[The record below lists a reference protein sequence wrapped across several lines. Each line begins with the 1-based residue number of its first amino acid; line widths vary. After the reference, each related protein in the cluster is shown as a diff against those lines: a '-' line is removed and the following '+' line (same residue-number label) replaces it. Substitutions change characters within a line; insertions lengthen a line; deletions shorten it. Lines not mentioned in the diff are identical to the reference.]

1 MEDKVRDEIIQIIC
15 EALTDLNEEL
25 DYDSLKNAT
34 ESTEIYGGD
43 DGIDSL
49 SLVRLV
55 TDVETKVN
63 EKFDSNVLLASEK
76 AMSMRNSPYRSVSNL
91 ADFALSELEGNS

>member
-1 MEDKVRDEIIQIIC
+1 MREEIVKIIC
-15 EALTDLNEEL
+15 EALTELNEEL
-25 DYDSLKNAT
+25 DYDSLNNAT

-55 TDVETKVN
+55 TDVEMKVN
-63 EKFDSNVLLASEK
+63 EKFDCNVLLASEK
-76 AMSMRNSPYRSVSNL
+76 AMSMRNSPYRSVSTL
-91 ADFALSELEGNS
+91 ADFALSEIEGNS

>member
-1 MEDKVRDEIIQIIC
+1 MREEIVQIIC
-15 EALTDLNEEL
+15 EALADINEEL

-43 DGIDSL
+43 EGIDSL

-55 TDVETKVN
+55 TDVEMKVN
-63 EKFDSNVLLASEK
+63 EKFNSNVLLASEK

-91 ADFALSELEGNS
+91 ADFAVSELKGSA

>member
-1 MEDKVRDEIIQIIC
+1 MREEIVQIIC
-15 EALTDLNEEL
+15 ESLTDINEEL

-55 TDVETKVN
+55 TDVEMKIN

-91 ADFALSELEGNS
+91 ADFAMGELEGNS